1 MEKIRWGILSTGD
14 IAHSFAKDL
23 KLLPDA
29 DLIAVGSRN
38 QKTADAFGDQ
48 FSIPKRHASY
58 DKLANDPDIDVIYI
72 ATPHTLHAE
81 NSILCMKAGK
91 AVLCE
96 KALTINAPEAEK
108 MIEVAREQ
116 QVFLMEAMVTRHF
129 PVTHAIQDWIKSGE
143 IGEVRMVKATRCAR
157 GSFDNTTRHLNPI
170 LGGGSLLDVGVYVVS
185 FSSMIYGK
193 PPIRTVGY
201 GHIGSSGSDE
211 QGAALLEYE
220 NGALSVLIFAL
231 RTNAVN
237 EAYILGTKGYIKI
250 FPPFA
255 VPTKAILNVE
265 GKDEISVEIPI
276 NGNGLN
282 YEAAEVMRCMRE
294 GKLESPRMPLD
305 ESLEI
310 MRTLDQI
317 RTPWPLKYKN
327 DLLV

>member
-29 DLIAVGSRN
+29 DLVAVGSRN
-38 QKTADAFGDQ
+38 QQTADNFGDQ
-48 FSIPKRHASY
+48 FKIPKRYASY
-58 DKLANDPDIDVIYI
+58 EELANDPDIDVIYI
-72 ATPHTLHAE
+72 GTPHTLHAE

-96 KALTINAPEAEK
+96 KALTINAREAEK
-108 MIEVAREQ
+108 LIQVARDQ

-129 PVTHAIQDWIKSGE
+129 PVIHAIQDWIKEGE

-157 GSFDNTTRHLNPI
+157 GSFDNTTRHLNPL

-193 PPIRTVGY
+193 PPIKTLGY

-220 NGALSVLIFAL
+220 NGALSVLVFAL

-255 VPTKAILNVE
+255 VPTKATLYVE
-265 GKDEISVEIPI
+265 GKDDISVEIPI

-282 YEAAEVMRCMRE
+282 YETAEVMRCLRE
-294 GKLESPRMPLD
+294 GKLESPLMPLD

-317 RTPWPLKYKN
+317 RTPWPLKYAN
-327 DLLV
+327 DLKG